1 MVNHFSFGNESDL
14 LRPHMLDA
22 HRSGQ
27 TKLKGETENVTLT
40 ELVNRRSVLGK
51 INE

>member
-1 MVNHFSFGNESDL
+1 
-14 LRPHMLDA
+14 MLDT

-27 TKLKGETENVTLT
+27 TNLKGETENMTLT
-40 ELVNRRSVLGK
+40 GLVNRRSVLGK